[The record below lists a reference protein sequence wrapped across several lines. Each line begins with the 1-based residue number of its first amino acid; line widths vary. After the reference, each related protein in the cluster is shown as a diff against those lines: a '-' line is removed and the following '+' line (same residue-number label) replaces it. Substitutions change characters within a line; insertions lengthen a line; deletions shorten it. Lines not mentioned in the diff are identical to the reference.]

1 MAPTAQHWY
10 WAERNGWFV
19 SKHGQQHFLS
29 DHPLT
34 VPRPRQIK
42 GKWNPLVV
50 IRQRFHQLMASTPEP
65 PVSTPVIVEGLTVT
79 ELCEKY
85 LDWCHKHR
93 EPQTDQGYLWH

>member
-42 GKWNPLVV
+42 GKWNPLVL
-50 IRQRFHQLMASTPEP
+50 R
-65 PVSTPVIVEGLTVT
+65 
-79 ELCEKY
+79 
-85 LDWCHKHR
+85 HR
-93 EPQTDQGYLWH
+93 